1 VLART
6 NAQVGRLSTALAGA
20 GVPIMQRRLPPGSPL
35 ATVVKAVTALS
46 SATRLRGWAHDV
58 LEVDPRPTVAPDPVD
73 AAERR
78 MAAAVLEFLRDQPFG
93 DGAELRTWVASTNP
107 FADADDVV
115 GVEVLTFHA
124 AKGREWHTV
133 VVTGVETGL
142 MPHRSA
148 TTAEA
153 RAEEARLLHV
163 AVTRASDLLVLTW
176 SARRGGYKRQASPLL
191 SGVDTAAAPTVA
203 PPASLRS
210 MPPTDRAPL
219 DRLGAWRER
228 MARMAM
234 ILPSEVCSDADL
246 EAIAAAAPSDPG
258 ELAAVTTFGPL
269 TADRL
274 FPGIRAALDG

>member
-1 VLART
+1 M
-6 NAQVGRLSTALAGA
+6 AG
-20 GVPIMQRRLPPGSPL
+20 
-35 ATVVKAVTALS
+35 
-46 SATRLRGWAHDV
+46 
-58 LEVDPRPTVAPDPVD
+58 
-73 AAERR
+73 
-78 MAAAVLEFLRDQPFG
+78 AVLEFLRDQPFG

-107 FADADDVV
+107 FAEADDVV

-176 SARRGGYKRQASPLL
+176 SARRGGYKRQASPLIA
-191 SGVDTAAAPTVA
+191 GVDTAAAPTVA
-203 PPASLRS
+203 PPTSLRTV
-210 MPPTDRAPL
+210 PPTDRAPL

-234 ILPSEVCSDADL
+234 ILPTEVCSDADL
-246 EAIAAAAPSDPG
+246 EAIAVAGPADPG
-258 ELAAVTTFGPL
+258 ELVAVTTFGPL

>member
-1 VLART
+1 
-6 NAQVGRLSTALAGA
+6 
-20 GVPIMQRRLPPGSPL
+20 
-35 ATVVKAVTALS
+35 
-46 SATRLRGWAHDV
+46 
-58 LEVDPRPTVAPDPVD
+58 
-73 AAERR
+73 

-107 FADADDVV
+107 FAEPDDVV

-142 MPHRSA
+142 VPHRSA

-176 SARRGGYKRQASPLL
+176 SARRGGYKRQASPLIA
-191 SGVDTAAAPTVA
+191 GDRHGGRADGGAARRRCAPCRRPIA
-203 PPASLRS
+203 
-210 MPPTDRAPL
+210 APL

-234 ILPSEVCSDADL
+234 ILPTEVCSDADL
-246 EAIAAAAPSDPG
+246 EAIAAAAPTDPG
-258 ELAAVTTFGPL
+258 ELVAATTFGPL
-269 TADRL
+269 TAARL